1 MFSMQYFMQQINT
14 NSTLSDTDSI
24 GLLLVA

>member
-1 MFSMQYFMQQINT
+1 MFGIQYFMQQLDN
-14 NSTLSDTDSI
+14 NSILSDTDSI